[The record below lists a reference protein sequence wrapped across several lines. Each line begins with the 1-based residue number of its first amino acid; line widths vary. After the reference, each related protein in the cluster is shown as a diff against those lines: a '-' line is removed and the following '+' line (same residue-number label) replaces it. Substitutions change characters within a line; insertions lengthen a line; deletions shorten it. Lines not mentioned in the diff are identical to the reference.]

1 MSPQAPGFTLIELL
15 CCLALLAGVI
25 GWGAPTFRDISL
37 NTARTREVTGFVQ
50 AVYLARSEAI
60 KRNGVVSLCP
70 SRNGETCGPAGTAW
84 HEGWTVFVNDDR
96 DSPAV
101 RDDGETLLRV
111 HAAWH
116 SGLIVA
122 NRTTLS
128 FRAFGQTG
136 VTATLTFCDRRGSR
150 AARAVIISQSG
161 RPRIASQNASGGAL
175 SCA

>member
-15 CCLALLAGVI
+15 CCLALLAGVL
-25 GWGAPTFRDISL
+25 GWGAPAFHEISL
-37 NTARTREVTGFVQ
+37 NTARNREVTGFVQ

-70 SRNGETCGPAGTAW
+70 SRNGATCGPAGTAW
-84 HEGWTVFVNDDR
+84 HEGWAVFVNDDR
-96 DSPAV
+96 DAPAI
-101 RDDGETLLRV
+101 RDDGEALLRV
-111 HAAWH
+111 RAAWN
-116 SGLIVA
+116 SGAVVA

-136 VTATLTFCDRRGSR
+136 VTATLTFCDRRGPG

-161 RPRIASQNASGGAL
+161 RPRISRQNASGGAL
-175 SCA
+175 SCV

>member
-1 MSPQAPGFTLIELL
+1 MAPQAPGFSLIELL
-15 CCLALLAGVI
+15 CCLALLAGVL
-25 GWGAPTFRDISL
+25 GWGAPTFSEISL
-37 NTARTREVTGFVQ
+37 NTTRNREVTRFVQ

-70 SRNGETCGPAGTAW
+70 SQDGATCGPVGTAW

-96 DSPAV
+96 DVPAT
-101 RDDGETLLRV
+101 RDAGETLLRV
-111 HAAWH
+111 HVPWN

-122 NRTTLS
+122 NRATLS

-136 VTATLTFCDRRGSR
+136 VTATLTFCDRRGSS

-161 RPRIASQNASGGAL
+161 RPRVSTQNASGGAL
-175 SCA
+175 SCV